1 MKSTHREFHTHSTA
15 SQQNWLRASVLGA
28 NDGIVSLA
36 ALVVGI
42 AGTSVTTHTLLLTGI
57 AGLLAGALSMA
68 MGEYV
73 SVSSQR
79 DTEKALLDKERYE
92 LKHYA
97 DSELDELTSLY
108 EQKGLTKTTARTVAE
123 ELTAH
128 DVFAAHVDAEL
139 GIDPTNLTN
148 PIQAAFASA
157 ASFSIG
163 AIIPLLA
170 ILFAPVAT
178 RIAITF
184 VAVLVALFLTGYLSA
199 RVSGAEPLRVIL
211 RTTLGGVIAMAITFG
226 IGRLF
231 DVAVG

>member
-1 MKSTHREFHTHSTA
+1 MKSPHKEFHTHSTA

-42 AGTSVTTHTLLLTGI
+42 AGASVSSHTLLLTGV

-97 DSELDELTSLY
+97 DSELDELTGLY
-108 EQKGLTKTTARTVAE
+108 EKKGLKKETARTVAE

-148 PIQAAFASA
+148 PVQAAFASA
-157 ASFSIG
+157 ASFSVG
-163 AIIPLLA
+163 AVIPLLA
-170 ILFAPVAT
+170 ILLAPAAT
-178 RIAITF
+178 RITITF
-184 VAVLVALFLTGYLSA
+184 SAVLVALILTGYLSA
-199 RVSGAEPLRVIL
+199 KVSGAKPLRVIL

-231 DVAVG
+231 DVSVS